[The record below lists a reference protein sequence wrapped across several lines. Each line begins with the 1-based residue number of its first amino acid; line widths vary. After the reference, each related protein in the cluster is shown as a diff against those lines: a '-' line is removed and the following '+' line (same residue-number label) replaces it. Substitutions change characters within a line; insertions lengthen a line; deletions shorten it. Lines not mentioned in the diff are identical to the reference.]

1 MLCCCPSTYFPSNLS
16 GKSLFPR
23 GDLSGKSLFPRG
35 DLCQLRIGVKFT
47 NKICGDIVS
56 CNYIY
61 L

>member
-1 MLCCCPSTYFPSNLS
+1 MLCCCPSTYFPSNL
-16 GKSLFPR
+16 F
-23 GDLSGKSLFPRG
+23 GKSLFPRG

-47 NKICGDIVS
+47 SKICGDIVA